1 MRLSILQND
10 FMVDKV
16 LQYFI
21 LHGDNLSEDGS
32 NEQLAMSFEK
42 YELRLEIRNSF
53 KKYFSNLIIQLVL

>member
-1 MRLSILQND
+1 
-10 FMVDKV
+10 MVDKV